1 LKTYFFKVKN
11 KDARMEGVRVKM
23 SLFLLNFKWFL
34 ERFFKRKSS
43 FNLPLKCLAPQN
55 KVKSLYLGSFWFNF
69 STLLRN
75 ALDFTWYPL
84 WLWFKIAKFGF
95 WNSPKKCLDF
105 LLLGRSEGVKKA
117 KKNFLIFFPN

>member
-34 ERFFKRKSS
+34 QRFFKRKSS

-84 WLWFKIAKFGF
+84 
-95 WNSPKKCLDF
+95 
-105 LLLGRSEGVKKA
+105 
-117 KKNFLIFFPN
+117 